1 MKYYSEFKDLDQ
13 NTIKVEIITTNAG
26 DDTELLIA
34 ADGLKI
40 TYKGDSLYKPIIK
53 SGCSIDF
60 VIDNVIP
67 DFYTAQLLNPKVY
80 VYKNNTLFWYGYVT
94 PYAYTQ
100 PYNLPHETMTVE
112 CVDTLAQAS
121 NVNYSYIGDKTDRRT
136 FIDVIKHILDKVD
149 PDYNINKIFVA
160 NSLSLNNNT
169 NILEQIS
176 IVEKN
181 FSDELDNIM
190 KGDEVIEEIC
200 RYLGLSMFQYRD
212 AYYIVDYEKLDS
224 TYTSYDRTN
233 GATAV
238 NTLSS
243 TPVDINTLGVVDTN
257 ATISIEGLYN
267 KVSIVANTLK
277 MDQPIDNLFD
287 DLTDNSDT
295 SGQYWDAK
303 GYEKI
308 NIFVNPDIQA
318 ALTNYIKDN
327 GVKVGQEDMWI
338 IQDKVPVGE
347 LDDYKDW
354 KKYVILGTWWKP
366 VVGSKWTY
374 RYPVINDASYSG
386 VMSYE
391 KSMGVSNN
399 GQISTSLLWRDGA
412 TWSKT
417 LSYEEG
423 KEPLNL
429 KWENYLT
436 IASLNPSGSQ
446 SRESLEQHFLE
457 YKAPSLVYKGGA
469 FIINFE
475 YYLSRD
481 NLYPSTAIPEIPYL
495 FDDEEEPSPGP
506 DKIKSFKKMLFPAT
520 LSIGNHYWT
529 GDRWGEYSADFLK
542 KIDEGYFA
550 HNLFSRVTSKRPYVY
565 VWESSETGYEINPQF
580 RYIWAIYNETLHDW
594 DYVTEDTYE
603 NYTGSAAKIKYEMP
617 YQVETIPGQ
626 SVTLHYID
634 PDKVPT
640 IYWILDEND
649 NQIQVTWG
657 DDKPRAFI
665 DAESQ
670 IGNIIDWR
678 GYQNQYVS
686 DKFYLAKTFEPGGKI
701 YGTKYKL
708 NNTCTYELNLNE
720 ASEGIAIVVRD
731 DQDRDITLSGQFT
744 FSLGRPVG
752 WDDDVDEN
760 DNPIYNPL
768 RPNGAAQNT
777 LILVTHISNLYVK
790 YSQKNDETSV
800 SDTDNDIVY
809 YNVIDSGYIEE
820 YSDIEMKVNTY
831 TNKTTSYSYVLHNDE
846 YIENITYNNKTQKQ
860 EYNILEKIIRHYESL
875 KYVYT
880 NVLHNK
886 NDNPIT
892 LCSLLTDSSLN
903 KTMPVTSIEYDMTK
917 NYANVTCI
925 EI

>member
-13 NTIKVEIITTNAG
+13 NTIKVEIITTNTG

-34 ADGLKI
+34 ANGLKI

-80 VYKNNTLFWYGYVT
+80 IYKNNTLFWYGYVT

-200 RYLGLSMFQYRD
+200 RYLGLSMFQYKD

-238 NTLSS
+238 NTLST
-243 TPVDINTLGVVDTN
+243 TPVDINTLGVVETN

-277 MDQPIDNLFD
+277 MDQPIDDLFD
-287 DLTDNSDT
+287 CLTDNSDT
-295 SGQYWDAK
+295 SGQYWNAN

-318 ALTNYIKDN
+318 NLTNYIKDN

-417 LSYEEG
+417 ISYEEG

-495 FDDEEEPSPGP
+495 FDGEEEPSPGP

-529 GDRWGEYSADFLK
+529 GDEWGEYRADFLT
-542 KIDEGYFA
+542 KIEEGYFA
-550 HNLFSRVTSKRPYVY
+550 HDLYSKSTSWQYVY
-565 VWESSETGYEINPQF
+565 VYASSDPSQGGYVIQSEF
-580 RYIWAIYNETLHDW
+580 RYIWATWNETINDW
-594 DYVTEDTYE
+594 DYVTETAY
-603 NYTGSAAKIKYEMP
+603 NNFTGTKVRYEMP
-617 YQVETIPGQ
+617 YLIQTWNGI
-626 SVTLHYID
+626 TLHYINYNQI
-634 PDKVPT
+634 PAV
-640 IYWILDEND
+640 YWILDEND
-649 NQIQVTWG
+649 NKIQVTG
-657 DDKPRAFI
+657 GSDKPASLRRTGS
-665 DAESQ
+665 DL
-670 IGNIIDWR
+670 R
-678 GYQNQYVS
+678 GYQHQYVS
-686 DKFYLAKTFEPGGKI
+686 DKFYLAKSFESGGKI

-720 ASEGIAIVVRD
+720 ASEGIAIVVPD
-731 DQDRDITLSGQFT
+731 NLTLSGQFT

-768 RPNGAAQNT
+768 RPNGLAQNT

-790 YSQKNDETSV
+790 YSQKNDETSA

-820 YSDIEMKVNTY
+820 YDDIEMKVNTY

-860 EYNILEKIIRHYESL
+860 EYNILEKIIRHYESI
-875 KYVYT
+875 KYIYT

-892 LCSLLTDSSLN
+892 LCSLLTDSYLN
-903 KTMPVTSIEYDMTK
+903 KTMPVTSIEYNMAK